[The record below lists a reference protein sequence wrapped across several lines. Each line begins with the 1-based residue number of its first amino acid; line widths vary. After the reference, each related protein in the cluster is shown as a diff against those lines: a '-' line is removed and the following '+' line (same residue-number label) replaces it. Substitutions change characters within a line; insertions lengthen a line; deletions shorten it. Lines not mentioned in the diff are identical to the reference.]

1 MAGFIFKVYTEVE
14 INLQRGYV
22 TKILFNFN
30 TAGTS
35 MLNGSLK
42 KIHILWLFR
51 I

>member
-30 TAGTS
+30 TAVLAKWH
-35 MLNGSLK
+35 LNAKWQLNK
-42 KIHILWLFR
+42 N
-51 I
+51 